1 MDDKSSSDMK
11 SVEVEDEEDGT
22 SDVKPALF
30 HVGIAAMN
38 SDNMMT
44 VNYKLLTLHKAS

>member
-11 SVEVEDEEDGT
+11 SVEVEEEDA
-22 SDVKPALF
+22 DVKPALF

>member
-11 SVEVEDEEDGT
+11 SVEVEEEDFT